1 MYRFRFLR
9 FLVLFLFFQI
19 VFLLFSRFR
28 KLSDS
33 NDQRIHDVVTELPRV
48 PTCGAAGAAGASG
61 DDCSARSSE
70 MNAKF
75 LLSAE
80 RNADGVHRERLLKPR
95 TVALSPNLRGREGGP
110 ASLGCY
116 IS

>member
-1 MYRFRFLR
+1 MYHFSLLCF
-9 FLVLFLFFQI
+9 FVLVLSSRC
-19 VFLLFSRFR
+19 FLLFSGLE

-70 MNAKF
+70 MNAKS
-75 LLSAE
+75 LLSA
-80 RNADGVHRERLLKPR
+80 
-95 TVALSPNLRGREGGP
+95 
-110 ASLGCY
+110 
-116 IS
+116 

>member
-1 MYRFRFLR
+1 
-9 FLVLFLFFQI
+9 
-19 VFLLFSRFR
+19 
-28 KLSDS
+28 
-33 NDQRIHDVVTELPRV
+33 
-48 PTCGAAGAAGASG
+48 
-61 DDCSARSSE
+61 

-116 IS
+116 ISGRN